1 MNNHHLLGAVL
12 AALALGAAGGAAVA
26 ADTYPARPVRLIV
39 PFPPGGS
46 NDIVGRV
53 IGQQLGER
61 LGKPLVIDNRGGAGG
76 TIGTEIAVRAQPD
89 GYTLLIISVAYSYNP
104 SIYKL
109 PYDPLKAIAPVAMIG
124 SGPNVLVV
132 NPSVPAKS
140 VKELLA
146 LAKAKPGQLNY
157 ASAGIGSFQHLSSE
171 LFRIMSGVNIV
182 HIPYKGGGPAMLAV
196 MSGQAQ
202 VSIGSLIQT
211 MPHIRSG
218 KFRALATGGAKRNP
232 ALPDAPTIAESG
244 VPGYEAS
251 NWWGIVAPAGVAPA
265 IVKRINT
272 EVAGILAQPET
283 QKWFIAEGA
292 EAVSKSPD
300 GFRQW
305 IVAEMGK
312 WGKVVK
318 AAGIK
323 AE

>member
-1 MNNHHLLGAVL
+1 MKKSLTVFAALAVL
-12 AALALGAAGGAAVA
+12 AGAVA
-26 ADTYPARPVRLIV
+26 HAAETYPTRPIRMIV

-53 IGQQLGER
+53 IGQHLGDR
-61 LGKPLVIDNRGGAGG
+61 LGKPVVIDNRGGAGG
-76 TIGTEIAVRAQPD
+76 TIGTELAVRAQPD
-89 GYTLLIISVAYSYNP
+89 GHTLLIISVAYSYNP

-109 PYDPLKAIAPVAMIG
+109 PYDPLKAIVPVAMIG

-182 HIPYKGGGPAMLAV
+182 HIPYKGGGPAMVAV
-196 MSGQAQ
+196 ISGQAQ

-232 ALPDAPTIAESG
+232 ALPEAPTIAESG

-251 NWWGIVAPAGVAPA
+251 NWWGIVAPAGVSPA
-265 IVKRINT
+265 VVKRINT
-272 EVAGILAQPET
+272 EVGGILATPET
-283 QKWFIAEGA
+283 QKWFVTEGA
-292 EAVSKSPD
+292 EAVSKSPED
-300 GFRQW
+300 FRKW
-305 IVAEMGK
+305 ITSEMAK

-318 AAGIK
+318 QAGIK